1 MTGGKGDLRLRGDD
15 KGKRRPRLRGND
27 RGGKATSAFAG
38 MTKQKKNPSV
48 IAGEFFYVKRENVIA
63 RNAGATTY
71 AKLYKSV
78 MSSLFL
84 SYIQN
89 WFT

>member
-1 MTGGKGDLRLRGDD
+1 MTGGKGDHAFAGTTKEKGDHAFAGTTRE
-15 KGKRRPRLRGND
+15 KGD
-27 RGGKATSAFAG
+27 HAFAG